1 LEKNGVQYPIL
12 LEKLLHCFRG
22 GHGFLSAGFFFS
34 LWRNN
39 NGITVG
45 VGVRAENVDGGENL
59 VIDGNM
65 AFFGWKKC

>member
-1 LEKNGVQYPIL
+1 
-12 LEKLLHCFRG
+12 
-22 GHGFLSAGFFFS
+22 
-34 LWRNN
+34 
-39 NGITVG
+39 VG